1 MGSDIPVFYSWT
13 GPFMDSVV
21 SFISAYFP
29 IFLVGAVFGTLM
41 NASGAALTIAH
52 FISDKMGE
60 KRAIIAVI
68 IASFLLTYGGIS
80 VFVVVFAVLPIARTI
95 FIKSNYPQRLLPS
108 AICAGCLPAYVAPG
122 SAQFINAIPIPVFN
136 TTIYSGLV
144 IGIVGT
150 AVWLLF
156 AVWYMSAKIKNAKI
170 KGEGYG
176 TEVSNDCN
184 LETGKVTLAFIPILI
199 VIIGNAFLTYFFQI
213 DEVVDYYRD
222 FGGVQGTWAIL
233 ISIAIAI
240 VVTICIYWNT
250 FKSD

>member
-1 MGSDIPVFYSWT
+1 MIGLIISLILLIYLIYRGFPVLIVSPLMAMLAVFMGSDIPVFYSWT

-95 FIKSNYPQRLLPS
+95 FIKSNYP
-108 AICAGCLPAYVAPG
+108 
-122 SAQFINAIPIPVFN
+122 
-136 TTIYSGLV
+136 
-144 IGIVGT
+144 
-150 AVWLLF
+150 
-156 AVWYMSAKIKNAKI
+156 
-170 KGEGYG
+170 
-176 TEVSNDCN
+176 
-184 LETGKVTLAFIPILI
+184 
-199 VIIGNAFLTYFFQI
+199 
-213 DEVVDYYRD
+213 
-222 FGGVQGTWAIL
+222 
-233 ISIAIAI
+233 
-240 VVTICIYWNT
+240 
-250 FKSD
+250 